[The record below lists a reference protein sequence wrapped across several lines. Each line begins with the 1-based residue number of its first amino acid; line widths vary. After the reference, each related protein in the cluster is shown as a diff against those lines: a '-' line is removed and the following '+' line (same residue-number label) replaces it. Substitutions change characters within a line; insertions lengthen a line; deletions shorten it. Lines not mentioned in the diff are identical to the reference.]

1 MNYSQ
6 WNTMPIGGVWR
17 EGSSESYADNRNPY
31 TGEVLVS
38 HKLANREDVNE
49 AYETAFRVQKEWIS
63 LSPDHRA
70 RIIENAAS
78 LLADRR
84 EEAIELLRNETG
96 STEVKARIEVNSSIA
111 LIKEAATYPYKLN
124 EAVMPSTIPGKENQI
139 YREPVGVVNVIT
151 SWNFPLSLSM
161 RSIAPALATGN
172 GVVVKPASNTPIS
185 GGSYIAKLF
194 EDAGIPKGLIS
205 VIIGSG
211 SEVGDA
217 VVEHPIPRVVSFTG
231 STEVG
236 KRIGALAGQNLK
248 EASLELGGN
257 NAFIVLDDADLGHA
271 VEAAAFGKFLHQ
283 GQICMAINRIIVS
296 RTIYPAFIK
305 QFKEKV
311 SALKVGDPR
320 QDDTMI
326 GPLIDEKQTDQILSL
341 VNKGKQSGATVY
353 LEGKVEGNV
362 VSPFILTDVDNRM
375 SIAQEEIFGPIALV
389 IPVDSEEEAV
399 SVAND
404 TRYGLTASV
413 FSSSTER
420 AIEVAKQLQTGMVH
434 INDQTVNS
442 EPSMPFGGE
451 KDSGIGRFGG
461 QWIIEKFTTV
471 KWVSVQKEKRQYPM
485 FV

>member
-17 EGSSESYADNRNPY
+17 EGSSEKYVDNKNPY

-49 AYETAFRVQKEWIS
+49 AYETAARVQKEWIH
-63 LSPDHRA
+63 LSPEQRA

-78 LLADRR
+78 LLHDRK

-96 STEVKARIEVNSSIA
+96 STKVKATIEVNSSVA
-111 LIKEAATYPYKLN
+111 LIREAATYPYKMD
-124 EAVMPSTIPGKENQI
+124 EMTMPSALPGKENRI

-172 GVVVKPASNTPIS
+172 GVVIKPASHTPIS
-185 GGSYIAKLF
+185 GGTYIAKLF
-194 EDAGIPKGLIS
+194 EDAGVPKGLIS

-217 VVEHPIPRVVSFTG
+217 VVEHPIPRVISFTG

-257 NAFIVLDDADLGHA
+257 NAFIVLDDADLEQA

-283 GQICMAINRIIVS
+283 GQICMAINRMIVS
-296 RTIYPAFIK
+296 RNIYPAFVEK
-305 QFKEKV
+305 LKEKV
-311 SALKVGDPR
+311 SALQVGDPR
-320 QDDTMI
+320 EDDTMV
-326 GPLIDEKQTDQILSL
+326 GPLIDENQVHEVLSL
-341 VNKGKQSGATVY
+341 VNKGKEAGATVY

-362 VSPFILTDVDNRM
+362 LSPFILTDVDNRM
-375 SIAQEEIFGPIALV
+375 SIAQEEIFGPVALV

-404 TRYGLTASV
+404 TRYGLAASV

-420 AIEVAKQLQTGMVH
+420 ALRVGKQLQTGMVH

-451 KDSGIGRFGG
+451 KDSGLGRFGG